1 MKLNRLLSPLLNE
14 STSLFEI
21 ILRTKKALQAATYF
35 CVFQASLGLAIFGGS
50 DVAAA
55 KAADGASG
63 KNSELKLAL
72 NWKPEPQ
79 FGGFYEAAFTQ
90 KFEKAGLKVTVLE
103 GGSGTPTIQMVSAGT
118 VEYGII
124 SADEL
129 ILSYDRGSKDLVALF
144 AVYQTNPQA
153 IMTHQE
159 RNYAN
164 LEALLNDS
172 EGTLLWQS
180 GLPYAQYLL
189 KKFAKTKVK
198 QAPYQGG
205 IGPFLADKKIAQ
217 QCFFTSEPL
226 SAEKKGA
233 KPKTFL
239 VADAGYNPYT
249 TVLVTKK
256 SRLTAN
262 KDEVAKLVQA
272 VREGWKAYLAN
283 PSPTNEKMTKQNP
296 SMDLESMK
304 LSAKAQLALIETT
317 ETKKNGLGWMS
328 AERWSTLADQL
339 VDLGVVKTK
348 TPPQDL
354 FQNF

>member
-1 MKLNRLLSPLLNE
+1 M
-14 STSLFEI
+14 
-21 ILRTKKALQAATYF
+21 
-35 CVFQASLGLAIFGGS
+35 
-50 DVAAA
+50 
-55 KAADGASG
+55 
-63 KNSELKLAL
+63 KNSQLVSSSVLKISKAFLAMLCICFAPGSFGKTPELKLAL

-79 FGGFYEAAFTQ
+79 FGGFYEAAWTQ
-90 KFEKAGLKVTVLE
+90 KFEKAGLNVKVQE

-129 ILSYDRGSKDLVALF
+129 IVSYDRGSKDLVAVF

-153 IMTHQE
+153 IMTHQD
-159 RNYAN
+159 RNYPN
-164 LEALLNDS
+164 LEALLSDAD
-172 EGTLLWQS
+172 GTLLWQA

-189 KKFAKTKVK
+189 KKFAKAKIK

-205 IGPFLADKKIAQ
+205 IGSFLADKKVSQ

-262 KDEVAKLVQA
+262 KDEVAKVVRA

-283 PSPTNEKMTKQNP
+283 PNPTNEKMTKLNP
-296 SMDLESMK
+296 AMDLESMK
-304 LSAKAQLALIETT
+304 LSAKAQLELIETS

-328 AERWSTLADQL
+328 SERWSALAEQL

-354 FQNF
+354 FQNFE